1 MVYRHYFPW
10 RRGLSLCPLLCD
22 EASEDIRSPG
32 GGRSLGEE
40 VLSEPRRSI
49 RERERKERE
58 EKRYDMTPPA
68 TTPLTPLYYDFDDA
82 LSRWTFA
89 ALLALPFLSVVS
101 APYGRFFTSNWG
113 PAVPGRI
120 GWMIQ
125 ESVSPIA
132 LMYFYLNCRED
143 ACVFAF
149 STKGGGGGGSRN
161 FAKNGGSMVVL
172 TWFIAHYAHRA
183 IVWPL
188 RRTIGKTNVPVVGA
202 LFPTDAALALRFR
215 KAEQFSHT
223 PSRRSRASNSLTMD
237 TTSAR

>member
-1 MVYRHYFPW
+1 
-10 RRGLSLCPLLCD
+10 
-22 EASEDIRSPG
+22 
-32 GGRSLGEE
+32 
-40 VLSEPRRSI
+40 
-49 RERERKERE
+49 
-58 EKRYDMTPPA
+58 MTAP
-68 TTPLTPLYYDFDDA
+68 TKTNDFDDA
-82 LSRWTFA
+82 LSRWKFA

-101 APYGRFFTSNWG
+101 APYGRFFTSKWG

-143 ACVFAF
+143 TCVFEF
-149 STKGGGGGGSRN
+149 SKGGGSRN
-161 FAKNGGSMVVL
+161 FAKNGGSILVL

-202 LFPTDAALALRFR
+202 LFPTDAALSLRFR
-215 KAEQFSHT
+215 KRNIFRLI
-223 PSRRSRASNSLTMD
+223 RRVEVAHRIV
-237 TTSAR
+237 

>member
-1 MVYRHYFPW
+1 MYTRWYIVIIFPGAGAFLFVRFCAT
-10 RRGLSLCPLLCD
+10 RRQKTSVHPVVVALSVKK
-22 EASEDIRSPG
+22 SSP
-32 GGRSLGEE
+32 SLDG
-40 VLSEPRRSI
+40 
-49 RERERKERE
+49 REREREKK
-58 EKRYDMTPPA
+58 EKRDDMTPPA

-143 ACVFAF
+143 TCVFEF
-149 STKGGGGGGSRN
+149 SKGGGSRN
-161 FAKNGGSMVVL
+161 FAKNGGSILVL

>member
-1 MVYRHYFPW
+1 
-10 RRGLSLCPLLCD
+10 
-22 EASEDIRSPG
+22 
-32 GGRSLGEE
+32 
-40 VLSEPRRSI
+40 
-49 RERERKERE
+49 
-58 EKRYDMTPPA
+58 MTPPA
-68 TTPLTPLYYDFDDA
+68 TPPTTLYDFDDA

-149 STKGGGGGGSRN
+149 STKGGGGGGGSRN

>member
-1 MVYRHYFPW
+1 M
-10 RRGLSLCPLLCD
+10 C
-22 EASEDIRSPG
+22 EASDIRSPG
-32 GGRSLGEE
+32 GRSLGE

-49 RERERKERE
+49 TANTQREREREKKERE
-58 EKRYDMTPPA
+58 KRDDMTPPA
-68 TTPLTPLYYDFDDA
+68 TLTTTPLYDFDDA

-149 STKGGGGGGSRN
+149 STKGGGGGGGSRN